1 MGVFVTAVSQE
12 KGVPALKT
20 FVKYARVELIPPRW
34 SELSQVRQGFGDLLT
49 AVRTQ
54 KWREVTVKEA
64 TVNTLIT
71 IEVICWFFVGEIIGK
86 GGVIGYYIP
95 CLYVFLLCVCVCM
108 WT

>member
-54 KWREVTVKEA
+54 KWREVTVK
-64 TVNTLIT
+64 VNIFVKQLELNNISLI
-71 IEVICWFFVGEIIGK
+71 
-86 GGVIGYYIP
+86 
-95 CLYVFLLCVCVCM
+95 
-108 WT
+108 